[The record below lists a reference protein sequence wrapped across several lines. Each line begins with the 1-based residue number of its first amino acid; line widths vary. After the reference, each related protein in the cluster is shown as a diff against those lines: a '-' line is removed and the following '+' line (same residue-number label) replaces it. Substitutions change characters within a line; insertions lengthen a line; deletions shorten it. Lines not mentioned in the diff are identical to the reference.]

1 MDAALPPNEMLRLEN
16 LRSYAILDTP
26 PEQVF
31 DDLTVLAS
39 RICGTPMAL
48 VSLVDES
55 RQWFKSKIGI
65 DVEVP

>member
-31 DDLTVLAS
+31 DDLTVLAWLL
-39 RICGTPMAL
+39 RDRVARRH
-48 VSLVDES
+48 ES